1 MSGRIRI
8 ACPEQPVLVPQER
21 YARLWMSLVRGTV
34 PSGTVSV
41 LCWYRA
47 AQHVIGPLLH
57 DAQLERILEDGDGR
71 PMWDETQTA
80 A

>member
-8 ACPEQPVLVPQER
+8 TRLELPVLVPQER
-21 YARLWMSLVRGTV
+21 YARLWMSMVRGTV
-34 PSGTVSV
+34 PSRTVGV

-47 AQHVIGPLLH
+47 AQHVVGPLLH

>member
-8 ACPEQPVLVPQER
+8 TRPELPVLVPQER

-34 PSGTVSV
+34 PSRTASA
-41 LCWYRA
+41 LSWYRA
-47 AQHVIGPLLH
+47 AQHVLGPLLH
-57 DAQLERILEDGDGR
+57 DAHVERIRGDGDGR
-71 PMWDETQTA
+71 PEWDETQTA